1 MNSTTMTRKGNSATT
16 PSLPNVRGANAVIT
30 IAILLFSILLKPQ
43 QLYLVTVEKGDVVS
57 DQLDPVGE
65 QGGVGVVHHAYD
77 HHDHDDEEG
86 EEEDD
91 DGGVRNNHNSN
102 QGGGDAK
109 KLHILRPI

>member
-1 MNSTTMTRKGNSATT
+1 M
-16 PSLPNVRGANAVIT
+16 
-30 IAILLFSILLKPQ
+30 LLKPHQ
-43 QLYLVTVEKGDVVS
+43 VYLVTVKKGDVVS

-77 HHDHDDEEG
+77 HHDHDDHDDEEG

-91 DGGVRNNHNSN
+91 DGGVRNNHNSD

>member
-1 MNSTTMTRKGNSATT
+1 M
-16 PSLPNVRGANAVIT
+16 
-30 IAILLFSILLKPQ
+30 LLKRHQ
-43 QLYLVTVEKGDVVS
+43 VYLVTVKKGDVVS

-77 HHDHDDEEG
+77 HDDHDDEEE

-91 DGGVRNNHNSN
+91 DGGVRNNHNSD